1 MRVAI
6 VVQRDLLGALA
17 GFLVALDKGEER
29 TPIEECEGLA
39 EAQDRARQLMGQH
52 GCRAIKLDDEVTR

>member
-17 GFLVALDKGEER
+17 GFLVALDRDGDR
-29 TPIEECEGLA
+29 TPIEECDGLA
-39 EAQDRARQLMGQH
+39 EAQDKARQLMGEH
-52 GCRAIKLDDEVTR
+52 GCRAIELDDEVTG